1 MLKSS
6 ANDFNRPCHRENERE
21 VSIEVAALTIGNET
35 QGGFCRLNHML
46 DPDLVLRRH
55 IARGPLESHR
65 HGNVG

>member
-55 IARGPLESHR
+55 IGHVLSGRCR